1 MSERNSFLDTVVDRT
16 LDNLRSLRTAWRDI
30 ASSARD
36 VLSGAP
42 RPDLSRDDAEHLR
55 EQFRECLA
63 ARGGAVST
71 RARAADLGRTYLALN
86 ATGRERF
93 LRLLAEE
100 FDIDHAAVAALG
112 ERLARAKGDADRARI
127 ERDLR
132 EALEPPR
139 VKLLTHFNALP
150 VGVKFLVDMRA
161 ELMALSAGDPVLAGL
176 EGDLKNLLA
185 GWFDVGFLELARIT
199 WDAPAAL
206 LEKLIVYEAVHEI
219 RSWADLKNRLEA
231 DRRCFAYFHPRMPEE
246 PLIFVEV
253 ALVQGIADNVQS
265 LLDESAPV
273 GDPGEADTAIFYSIS
288 NCQRGLAG
296 ISLGDFLIKRV
307 VDSLAAELPHLK
319 TFATLSPVPGFRR
332 WLERRLTEEGDALLT
347 AGEQRALQQI
357 DSTASFGAL
366 LGQHDWPRDE
376 ALAQALRVPLT
387 RLAARYILTEKAPRG
402 RALDPVAHFH
412 LTNGAR
418 VERLNW
424 RADLSEKGLHQS
436 FGMMINYL
444 YRLPDI
450 EANHEAYRS
459 EGRIAASG
467 TLNRLVKSER

>member
-1 MSERNSFLDTVVDRT
+1 
-16 LDNLRSLRTAWRDI
+16 
-30 ASSARD
+30 
-36 VLSGAP
+36 
-42 RPDLSRDDAEHLR
+42 
-55 EQFRECLA
+55 
-63 ARGGAVST
+63 
-71 RARAADLGRTYLALN
+71 LGRTYLALN
-86 ATGRERF
+86 DTGRERF

-112 ERLARAKGDADRARI
+112 ERLARAKGDGERARI

-132 EALEPPR
+132 LALEPPR

-161 ELMALSAGDPVLAGL
+161 ELMALAADDPVLAGL
-176 EGDLKNLLA
+176 ESDLKTLLA
-185 GWFDVGFLELARIT
+185 GWFDVGFLELTRIT

-253 ALVQGIADNVQS
+253 ALVQGITDNVQS
-265 LLDESAPV
+265 LLDEDAPV
-273 GDPGEADTAIFYSIS
+273 GDPSEADTAIFYSIS

-319 TFATLSPVPGFRR
+319 TFATLSPMPGFRR
-332 WLERRLTEEGDALLT
+332 WLERRLAEDGEALLT
-347 AGEQRALQQI
+347 AGEQKALPQVNGGPPL
-357 DSTASFGAL
+357 AAL
-366 LGQHDWPRDE
+366 LALPDWHRDE
-376 ALAQALRVPLT
+376 AIAQALRVPLT
-387 RLAARYILTEKAPRG
+387 RLAGRYILSEKTSRG

-424 RADLSEKGLHQS
+424 RADLSAKGLQQS

-450 EANHEAYRS
+450 EANHEAYRGD
-459 EGRIAASG
+459 GRIAASSAF
-467 TLNRLVKSER
+467 NRLVKS